1 MKNPPRARIFT
12 FLVMFSILIGALALT
27 TSSAMSA
34 STITFTA
41 EELLGKPED
50 TSITINIVPATTIE
64 YHYQYG
70 LSSGANT
77 WSTGNQTATGGQPS
91 EVTITGLAPNTQY
104 FYRMQYHAPGDPMDD
119 WVNRN
124 EHSFWT
130 QRDQGS
136 TFTFTMTSD
145 THAQLGA
152 LFSNTMTNIYN
163 EHPDFNVDLG
173 DTFMIDSAGSQT
185 TVNNSYLSYRE
196 PSYFDKIGSSVPIFL
211 TPGNHENEEGW
222 NFDDTP
228 FSIALGSILGRKL
241 YYPTPIDD
249 GFYSANTN
257 PLAAIDAGTYGDQYR
272 EDYYA
277 WTWGDALFVVI
288 DEFQYTMHLPYPP
301 IAGEGSDDSKTCE
314 YSNDPNCQWNWTLGV
329 QQYEW
334 FKQTLENSHAKY
346 KFVFSHNMLGGKLQ
360 AEMGTGAGYVR
371 GGCEG
376 APYFEWGGKNAD
388 GTEGFADRRS
398 AIFGSEAVPIRQLMM
413 ENGVSAYFHGHD
425 HQYVYE
431 TCDGMVYQEV
441 PQTSTSG
448 AGFAVYTEGDHG
460 TFNTVK
466 KMNSGGHLLL
476 TVTPSETTVD
486 YISNSS
492 TSGTVNYSYTI
503 APNPSAP
510 KNNLT
515 SAVSPSNGGTVS
527 PAPGTHPYDEGEVVS
542 ISAVANTGYHFVN
555 WTGDVSTVANV
566 NAASTTI
573 TMNGDYSI
581 TANFA
586 IDTHTLTV
594 NAGTGGTITAPPTS
608 PSTHNYGEVVT
619 ITALPTTGYHFV
631 NWTGDVSTVANVNAA
646 STTITM
652 HADYAITANFA
663 INTYTLT
670 ASNDGNG
677 SVTLAPAGG
686 TYDYG
691 TTVTL
696 TPVANTDYHFV
707 SWTGPDAADII
718 DTDGVY
724 TIVMDV
730 NKSVTANFAIDTYS
744 LTVSNN
750 GHGSVTLDPAGGTYA
765 AGTTV
770 TLTPVPSA
778 GYHFISW
785 SGPDSGDIID
795 TDGVYTIVMDGDKS
809 VTANFAI
816 DLHYTYLPI
825 LAR

>member
-1 MKNPPRARIFT
+1 
-12 FLVMFSILIGALALT
+12 
-27 TSSAMSA
+27 
-34 STITFTA
+34 
-41 EELLGKPED
+41 
-50 TSITINIVPATTIE
+50 
-64 YHYQYG
+64 
-70 LSSGANT
+70 
-77 WSTGNQTATGGQPS
+77 
-91 EVTITGLAPNTQY
+91 
-104 FYRMQYHAPGDPMDD
+104 
-119 WVNRN
+119 
-124 EHSFWT
+124 
-130 QRDQGS
+130 
-136 TFTFTMTSD
+136 
-145 THAQLGA
+145 
-152 LFSNTMTNIYN
+152 
-163 EHPDFNVDLG
+163 
-173 DTFMIDSAGSQT
+173 
-185 TVNNSYLSYRE
+185 
-196 PSYFDKIGSSVPIFL
+196 
-211 TPGNHENEEGW
+211 
-222 NFDDTP
+222 
-228 FSIALGSILGRKL
+228 
-241 YYPTPIDD
+241 
-249 GFYSANTN
+249 
-257 PLAAIDAGTYGDQYR
+257 
-272 EDYYA
+272 
-277 WTWGDALFVVI
+277 
-288 DEFQYTMHLPYPP
+288 
-301 IAGEGSDDSKTCE
+301 
-314 YSNDPNCQWNWTLGV
+314 
-329 QQYEW
+329 
-334 FKQTLENSHAKY
+334 
-346 KFVFSHNMLGGKLQ
+346 
-360 AEMGTGAGYVR
+360 
-371 GGCEG
+371 
-376 APYFEWGGKNAD
+376 
-388 GTEGFADRRS
+388 
-398 AIFGSEAVPIRQLMM
+398 
-413 ENGVSAYFHGHD
+413 
-425 HQYVYE
+425 
-431 TCDGMVYQEV
+431 
-441 PQTSTSG
+441 
-448 AGFAVYTEGDHG
+448 
-460 TFNTVK
+460 
-466 KMNSGGHLLL
+466 LLL